1 MSNPTTPTPAPAV
14 WLGWDW
20 ADLKHDLH
28 LLTDSQPRGTHAVL
42 ANQPALLHAYLQQL
56 HARFPDQAVGLAFEA
71 NRSALLPIFS
81 AYTPWLRIYP
91 INPKSLARYREALHP
106 SGTKDDC
113 LDCRLLAELARTHQA
128 QLRPWTPPDPLTQ
141 ELALLVEHRRGMV
154 EQRTALANQLKALL
168 KNYFPL
174 SLDWLHND
182 TAAPFA
188 ALWVR
193 QWPTL
198 AALQSAT
205 PGAIRRFY
213 RRHDHRVTRRLEALL
228 ATRAQAVAV
237 STATAWVSPHALHAQ
252 DLACQLHTLAQRLA
266 QTEALIAPMYEQ
278 HPAYRLVHSLP
289 GAGPALGPR
298 LAALLSDDPT
308 RFADAQALATAT
320 GIAPGRWQSGQTT
333 LVRRRRACSHFLH
346 QTLLEFAQQSVR
358 YCAWAARFHAA
369 KQAAGWGSYRIFRAL
384 AFKWCRI
391 LYALHRSGQTYDEAR
406 YQATLHQHAS
416 PYATVEPARP

>member
-1 MSNPTTPTPAPAV
+1 MSNPTTPAPAPAA

-28 LLTDSQPRGTHAVL
+28 LFTATQPRGTHTVL
-42 ANQPALLHAYLQQL
+42 ANQPAVLHAHLQRL
-56 HARFPDQAVGLAFEA
+56 HAQFPDQAVVLAFEA

-106 SGTKDDC
+106 SGTKDDR
-113 LDCRLLAELARTHQA
+113 LDCRLLAELVRTHQA
-128 QLRPWTPPDPLTQ
+128 ELRPWTPPDPLTQ
-141 ELALLVEHRRGMV
+141 ELALLVEHRRRMV
-154 EQRTALANQLKALL
+154 DQRTALANQLKALL
-168 KNYFPL
+168 KSYFPQ
-174 SLDWLHND
+174 SLDWLHDD
-182 TAAPFA
+182 TTVPFA

-193 QWPTL
+193 QWPSL

-205 PGAIRRFY
+205 PGTIRRFY
-213 RRHDHRVTRRLEALL
+213 RRHDHHLTQRLEALI
-228 ATRAQAVAV
+228 AARAQTVAV
-237 STATAWVSPHALHAQ
+237 STATAWISPHALHAQ

-266 QTEALIAPMYEQ
+266 QTEAFIAQKYAQ

-320 GIAPGRWQSGQTT
+320 APAPASSTRPSWSSPSNPSATAPGPPSSTPPKRRLAGAATASSAPWPSNGAASSTPSTGADKPTT
-333 LVRRRRACSHFLH
+333 RPITKPPSACMAVP
-346 QTLLEFAQQSVR
+346 T
-358 YCAWAARFHAA
+358 
-369 KQAAGWGSYRIFRAL
+369 
-384 AFKWCRI
+384 
-391 LYALHRSGQTYDEAR
+391 HRPNLPPNIHNPTSFI
-406 YQATLHQHAS
+406 
-416 PYATVEPARP
+416 